1 MPEGH
6 TVHRLAR
13 MLRELFAGRPV
24 RVTSPQGRFAAGA
37 SLLDGGTV
45 VAAEAWGK
53 QLFVGFAPASSAPCV
68 TADAVHW
75 LRVHLGLYGAWT
87 FAGDGSTDVVHAI
100 GAPRR
105 RVGERDSLPAAG
117 PSAGAWAPPEPR
129 GAVRARLAG
138 PHAVADLTGPT
149 ACEVLTPVEKAGVEA
164 RLGPDPIRPDGGR
177 ASLDAARE
185 AFVARVRRSR
195 VTVGQQL
202 MDQAVIAGVGNI
214 YRAEALFRAGVDP
227 LVPGRDVPADQLA
240 AMWDD
245 LVVLMR
251 DGADTGR
258 IVTTRP
264 EHRPAHADDDGPP
277 DPQRR
282 TLQNTDDDAGA
293 VPSDQAFYVYR
304 RDGLACRVCG
314 TPVLLEELAGRNLFW
329 CGVCQVQ
336 NTQLHTGATGQP
348 NAALAAASEPRVRSA
363 TRPAAASPAS
373 DVPPR

>member
-13 MLRELFAGRPV
+13 MLRELFGGRPV

-45 VAAEAWGK
+45 VTAEAWGK
-53 QLFVGFAPASSAPCV
+53 QLFVGFAAAPSASVPQEP
-68 TADAVHW
+68 VHW

-105 RVGERDSLPAAG
+105 RIGERDSLPAPVPTPG
-117 PSAGAWAPPEPR
+117 EWVPPDPR
-129 GAVRARLAG
+129 GAVRARLLG

-177 ASLDAARE
+177 ASLGAARE
-185 AFVARVRRSR
+185 AFVARARRSR

-227 LVPGRDVPADQLA
+227 LRPGRDVPATALA
-240 AMWDD
+240 AVWDD

-264 EHRPAHADDDGPP
+264 EHRSGPADGGAADAR
-277 DPQRR
+277 RR
-282 TLQNTDDDAGA
+282 TRQNSDGDPGA
-293 VPSDQAFYVYR
+293 VPPEQAFYVYH
-304 RDGLACRVCG
+304 RDGQPCRVCG
-314 TPVLLEELAGRNLFW
+314 APVLLKELAGRNLFW
-329 CGVCQVQ
+329 CGVCQ
-336 NTQLHTGATGQP
+336 G
-348 NAALAAASEPRVRSA
+348 
-363 TRPAAASPAS
+363 
-373 DVPPR
+373 

>member
-13 MLRELFAGRPV
+13 TLHELFAGRPV

-37 SLLDGGTV
+37 SLLDGGTFV
-45 VAAEAWGK
+45 RAEAWGK
-53 QLFVGFAPASSAPCV
+53 QLFVGFAAGA
-68 TADAVHW
+68 TADPSADASGAEHW

-87 FAGDGSTDVVHAI
+87 FAGDGSADVVHAI

-105 RVGERDSLPAAG
+105 RIGERDSTPPPGPQGPAG
-117 PSAGAWAPPEPR
+117 PWAPPPPR
-129 GAVRARLAG
+129 GAVRARLVG

-149 ACEVLTPVEKAGVEA
+149 ACEVLTPAEKAGVEA

-177 ASLDAARE
+177 GSLDVARA

-214 YRAEALFRAGVDP
+214 YRAEALFRAGIDP
-227 LVPGRDVPADQLA
+227 LAPGRDVPQDALG

-251 DGADTGR
+251 DGAASGR

-264 EHRPAHADDDGPP
+264 EHRDGGTGSGQRAS
-277 DPQRR
+277 DELRRR
-282 TLQNTDDDAGA
+282 TRQNTDDDLGA
-293 VPSDQAFYVYR
+293 VPAAEAFYVYH
-304 RDGLACRVCG
+304 RDGLSCRVCG
-314 TPVLLEELAGRNLFW
+314 APVLRKELAGRNLFW
-329 CGVCQVQ
+329 CGACQ
-336 NTQLHTGATGQP
+336 N
-348 NAALAAASEPRVRSA
+348 
-363 TRPAAASPAS
+363 
-373 DVPPR
+373 